1 VDLTDAEAKGGR
13 MADYLAMFEDQA
25 PIAEVDEA
33 TLKAIPAKRGV
44 ALLLARDDQPILLLP
59 AADMRARIRNRLRN
73 PSQEELSRMADLA
86 AITTRVFWLQTF
98 SHFETDWAYLELA
111 RAIWPKT
118 YRELLSIKPPWF
130 VHVDP
135 DEDAPHFAR
144 GRNLLDKPGMK
155 IGPFATAKAA
165 EAYIEIIEDVFDL
178 CREPHCLAEAPNAAP
193 CTYGQMNRCLRP
205 CDGTI
210 SMEAYRRVVREAAE
224 LAVGRPEPTR
234 ERIEAE
240 MKRAAGKLD
249 FERAARCK
257 SRLERLA
264 QLDRPDFA
272 LARRLQS
279 HLWLVCQPGPTFHQA
294 KVWAVAPGVI
304 AAGPM
309 LDYPLVDEQLEAVR
323 EATAQVA
330 GQAGALDEADRY
342 RLALLCRL
350 MFSGPERRGLL
361 IDAAGG
367 VDRGDLARRIEESRE
382 LLGLRAPRRRSK
394 GARTSGEQPAE
405 STDK

>member
-33 TLKAIPAKRGV
+33 SLKAIPAKRGV

-59 AADMRARIRNRLRN
+59 AADMRSRIRNRLRN

-86 AITTRVFWLQTF
+86 AITTRICWLRTF

-111 RAIWPKT
+111 RAIWPRT

-130 VHVDP
+130 VHVDA
-135 DEDAPHFAR
+135 DEETPHFRR
-144 GRNLLDKPGMK
+144 GRNVLDKPGIK
-155 IGPFATAKAA
+155 IGPFPTAKAA
-165 EAYIEIIEDVFDL
+165 EAYIEIIEEVFDL
-178 CREPHCLAEAPNAAP
+178 CRQPHCLAEAPNAAP

-210 SMEAYRRVVREAAE
+210 SMEDYRQVVREAAE
-224 LAVGRPEPTR
+224 FAAGRREPTR
-234 ERIEAE
+234 ERIEGE
-240 MKRAAGKLD
+240 MKQAAGKLD
-249 FERAARCK
+249 YERAARCK
-257 SRLERLA
+257 SRLERMA

-272 LARRLQS
+272 LARRLES

-294 KVWAVAPGVI
+294 KAWAVAPGAI
-304 AAGPM
+304 AAAPL
-309 LDYPLVDEQLEAVR
+309 LDYPLVADQLEAAR
-323 EATAQVA
+323 EATRQVA
-330 GQAGALDEADRY
+330 GGAGALDEADRY

-350 MFSGPERRGLL
+350 MFSGPQRRGLL
-361 IDAAGG
+361 IDASEGL
-367 VDRGDLARRIEESRE
+367 DPDDLARRIDQSRE
-382 LLGLRAPRRRSK
+382 LLGLRAPRKRSK
-394 GARTSGEQPAE
+394 GSGPSREQPAE